1 MHVYMHRKK
10 LQKYPIKLRG
20 NGRMFSCLY
29 TLIFVIQIAYIDYNE
44 EEKQSVLI

>member
-20 NGRMFSCLY
+20 NVRMFSCLY